1 LQAVLLVVQ
10 ELPERRT
17 RPDRAG
23 ASTEKRRSTMNFRGF
38 VAVFLIAPTVL
49 LLAVLV
55 TPFVMSW
62 RLLEMAVAV
71 SRRWIGDL

>member
-1 LQAVLLVVQ
+1 
-10 ELPERRT
+10 
-17 RPDRAG
+17 
-23 ASTEKRRSTMNFRGF
+23 MNFRGF